1 MNKKNQTKE
10 FIIMKKIISFQIEE
24 ELLKII
30 EKEVKENYRTLSSQL
45 RLMIDEYVE
54 NHHLNKDE

>member
-1 MNKKNQTKE
+1 
-10 FIIMKKIISFQIEE
+10 MKKIISFQIEE

-45 RLMIDEYVE
+45 RLMIDEYIK